1 MPGSLCAIAASENSP
16 NTVWFVK
23 INIAED
29 AAENSMI
36 NDYGN
41 TIILGYKFF
50 QVEYLE
56 KLIEKKHSQVYKETR
71 NTAYIHKTSIIC

>member
-29 AAENSMI
+29 AAENNMI

-41 TIILGYKFF
+41 TIVPGYKFF
-50 QVEYLE
+50 QVE
-56 KLIEKKHSQVYKETR
+56 
-71 NTAYIHKTSIIC
+71 